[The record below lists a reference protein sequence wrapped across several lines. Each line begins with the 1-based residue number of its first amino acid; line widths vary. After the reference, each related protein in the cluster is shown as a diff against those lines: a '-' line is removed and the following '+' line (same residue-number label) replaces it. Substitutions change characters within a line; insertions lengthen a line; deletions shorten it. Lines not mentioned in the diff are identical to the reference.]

1 MWYRQIKKA
10 EQSNVGI
17 PNVAIE
23 GPDRD
28 IVEESLRELQEID
41 MSVFSEVDKIVI
53 DIFGGNSLGHVSN
66 QSPRDVVISIRNLE
80 NVINQKYPS
89 IPRSKNDKE
98 YRSKLKDEIKRVLM
112 HELGHIKTYNPDTDT
127 FEGHE
132 LPAEKS
138 EREAGEAGYYQL

>member
-1 MWYRQIKKA
+1 MWYKHIKKA
-10 EQSNVGI
+10 EHSNVGI

-28 IVEESLRELQEID
+28 IVEDALKELQEID

-53 DIFGGNSLGHVSN
+53 DIFGGPSLGHVSN

-80 NVINQKYPS
+80 NLINQKYPS
-89 IPRSKNDKE
+89 IPRSKNDKG
-98 YRSKLKDEIKRVLM
+98 KLKEEIKRVLM

-132 LPAEKS
+132 TPAEKS